1 MKTNTYQ
8 LESINLI
15 ESFFK
20 REPEISYESDEFS
33 SNIDIKSGY
42 NIEDNKLLVML
53 EIEFYA
59 GIPEK
64 KQIIISVKMLG
75 VFKQLDTE
83 GISIDK
89 FAKINAPAIIFPF
102 IREHIATLSLK
113 AGIYP
118 ILLPP
123 INFVKLAEE
132 KQDG

>member
-75 VFKQLDTE
+75 VFKKLNTE

>member
-75 VFKQLDTE
+75 VFKKLNTE

-123 INFVKLAEE
+123 INFVKLGEE

>member
-20 REPEISYESDEFS
+20 REPEILYESDEFS
-33 SNIDIKSGY
+33 SNIDINSGY
-42 NIEDNKLLVML
+42 NIKNNKLLVML
-53 EIEFYA
+53 GIEFYA
-59 GIPEK
+59 GTPEK

-102 IREHIATLSLK
+102 IREHVATLSLK
-113 AGIYP
+113 AGIHP